1 MRNSD
6 PITYKGVQYASA
18 YIEMGGGIGCIR
30 VATGSLLKVLEKD
43 GLYSENVPR
52 EVEAVDEQ
60 IAYYPTDEEFRL
72 PVKDVKQ
79 IIRLAYDEE
88 EPTTH
93 FEEKT
98 IQELKQGEFFRLKKR
113 LALRYGYVTN
123 TSLNLKNTVP
133 ISLTISITNIILKVL
148 QKFMLASLPNK
159 IEDVHLDILDDY

>member
-1 MRNSD
+1 MRKSD

-98 IQELKQGEFFRLKKR
+98 IQELKQGEFFRLKKTSSSPVWIR
-113 LALRYGYVTN
+113 DKYVPELKKYSTYKFDDIN
-123 TSLNLKNTVP
+123 HEHYLKSSTKVYVGFTS
-133 ISLTISITNIILKVL
+133 
-148 QKFMLASLPNK
+148 
-159 IEDVHLDILDDY
+159 

>member
-1 MRNSD
+1 MRNSV

-72 PVKDVKQ
+72 PVKEVKK
-79 IIRLAYDEE
+79 IIRLAYYEE

-93 FEEKT
+93 FKEKT
-98 IQELKQGEFFRLKKR
+98 IQELKLGEFFRLKKSSAAPVWIR
-113 LALRYGYVTN
+113 NKYVPE
-123 TSLNLKNTVP
+123 LKKYSTYKFDDINHEHH
-133 ISLTISITNIILKVL
+133 LKSSTKVYIG
-148 QKFMLASLPNK
+148 FTF
-159 IEDVHLDILDDY
+159 

>member
-1 MRNSD
+1 MRNSV

-72 PVKDVKQ
+72 PVKEVKK

-93 FEEKT
+93 FKEKT
-98 IQELKQGEFFRLKKR
+98 IQELKLGEFFRLKKSSVAPVWIR
-113 LALRYGYVTN
+113 DKYVPE
-123 TSLNLKNTVP
+123 LKKYSTYKFDDINHEHH
-133 ISLTISITNIILKVL
+133 LKSSTKVYIG
-148 QKFMLASLPNK
+148 FTF
-159 IEDVHLDILDDY
+159 

>member
-1 MRNSD
+1 MRKSD

-18 YIEMGGGIGCIR
+18 YIEMGGSIGCIR
-30 VATGSLLKVLEKD
+30 VATGSLLKALEKD

-72 PVKDVKQ
+72 PVKEVKK

-93 FEEKT
+93 FEEK
-98 IQELKQGEFFRLKKR
+98 IVRELKQGEFFRLRKSATAPVWVRDEYIPLLKK
-113 LALRYGYVTN
+113 YSTHKFEDIN
-123 TSLNLKNTVP
+123 HEHPLKGST
-133 ISLTISITNIILKVL
+133 KVYIG
-148 QKFMLASLPNK
+148 FT
-159 IEDVHLDILDDY
+159 D

>member
-98 IQELKQGEFFRLKKR
+98 IQELKQGEFFRLKKTSSSPVWIR
-113 LALRYGYVTN
+113 DKYVPELKKYSTYKFDDIN
-123 TSLNLKNTVP
+123 HEHYLKSSTKVYVGFTS
-133 ISLTISITNIILKVL
+133 
-148 QKFMLASLPNK
+148 
-159 IEDVHLDILDDY
+159 

>member
-18 YIEMGGGIGCIR
+18 YIEMGGSIGCIR
-30 VATGSLLKVLEKD
+30 VATGSLLKALEKD

-72 PVKDVKQ
+72 PVKKVKK

-98 IQELKQGEFFRLKKR
+98 IKELKQGEFFRLRKSVTAPVWVRDEYIPLLKK
-113 LALRYGYVTN
+113 YGTHKFEDINREHPLKGSTIVYVG
-123 TSLNLKNTVP
+123 
-133 ISLTISITNIILKVL
+133 
-148 QKFMLASLPNK
+148 FA
-159 IEDVHLDILDDY
+159 Y

>member
-30 VATGSLLKVLEKD
+30 VATGSLLKALEKD

-72 PVKDVKQ
+72 PVKEVKK

-88 EPTTH
+88 DPTTH
-93 FEEKT
+93 FEEKA
-98 IQELKQGEFFRLKKR
+98 IRELKLGEFFRLSKSATAPVWIRDKYVPELKK
-113 LALRYGYVTN
+113 YSTYKFDDIN
-123 TSLNLKNTVP
+123 HEHHLKSST
-133 ISLTISITNIILKVL
+133 KVYIG
-148 QKFMLASLPNK
+148 FTF
-159 IEDVHLDILDDY
+159 